1 MTNVPV
7 FSIEWKNE
15 TSTLASISAANLTV
29 LEYTFDP
36 VMDDLQGHNLTCVA
50 VAGDSEYTEMEVVD
64 VEGMPGRRCV
74 CVCDSVLSLNLSS
87 TI

>member
-1 MTNVPV
+1 MINIPV
-7 FSIEWKNE
+7 NSIEWRNE
-15 TSTLASISAANLTV
+15 TSTLKTSTAANVTV
-29 LEYTFDP
+29 LEYTIDP
-36 VMDDLQGHNLTCVA
+36 VKDDLDGHYLTCVA